1 MMRTEAMP
9 PMIRAAPGAALPVRV
24 VELDLDELVL
34 GVGRQARFDLA
45 GGHASVSVR
54 LLDAAVLLC

>member
-1 MMRTEAMP
+1 MP
-9 PMIRAAPGAALPVRV
+9 PMIARAPRAALPVRV

-45 GGHASVSVR
+45 RGHRSVSV